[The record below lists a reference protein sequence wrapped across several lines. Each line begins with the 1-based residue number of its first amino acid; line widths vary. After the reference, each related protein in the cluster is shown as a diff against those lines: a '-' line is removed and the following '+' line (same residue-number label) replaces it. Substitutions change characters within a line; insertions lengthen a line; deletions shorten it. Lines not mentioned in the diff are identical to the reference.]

1 MTETMS
7 TFFAMLGLGCWAA
20 VVVVAAAAVIGRVK
34 PGGVAARS
42 VDGVRGAALWLAWLV
57 SLVTTL
63 GSLYYSD
70 VAHYVP
76 CELCWYQRICIYP
89 FSVVLLVAAVRRDR
103 TVWRYVLPV
112 AVIGMAVA
120 AYHTQLQA
128 FPDQQS
134 FCSVLNPCTI
144 RYVWEFG
151 FVSLPFL
158 ALAALSF
165 VALMMLLARP
175 TPSPATVPVAT
186 SESGVQP

>member
-20 VVVVAAAAVIGRVK
+20 VVVVAAAAVIGRLR
-34 PGGVAARS
+34 PGGVAARL

-89 FSVVLLVAAVRRDR
+89 FSVILLVAAVRRDR

-112 AVIGMAVA
+112 SVIGMVIA

-128 FPDQQS
+128 YPDQRS

-165 VALMMLLARP
+165 VALMMLLVRA
-175 TPSPATVPVAT
+175 TPSPAVAPAAT
-186 SESGVQP
+186 SESGVEP